1 MEKKLSPME
10 YKYMEFI
17 WKFPQGVYSN
27 LIYDEFPQAQGTKG
41 AILLYQ
47 RERLCLSPA
56 ERKADPLYPAD

>member
-41 AILLYQ
+41 AILFHIIGNC
-47 RERLCLSPA
+47 ETHS
-56 ERKADPLYPAD
+56 

>member
-41 AILLYQ
+41 LFYFI
-47 RERLCLSPA
+47 SK
-56 ERKADPLYPAD
+56 RKVMSQSSRKESRPFIPR

>member
-41 AILLYQ
+41 AILYQ